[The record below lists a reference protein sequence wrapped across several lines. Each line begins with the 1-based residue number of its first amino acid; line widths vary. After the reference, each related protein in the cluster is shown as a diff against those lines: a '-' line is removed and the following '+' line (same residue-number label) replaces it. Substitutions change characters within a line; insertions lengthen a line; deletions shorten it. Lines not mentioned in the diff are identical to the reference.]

1 MTNKWAEMSDE
12 EYKKQLA
19 EGKEQRYH
27 HFVQDLLTRARVICP
42 SVTLTQ
48 VAIAYR
54 LNYVIKSMFEWKEAS
69 EFFERFDAEPE
80 E

>member
-1 MTNKWAEMSDE
+1 MTNKWAEIPDE
-12 EYKKQLA
+12 EFKKMLA

-27 HFVQDLLTRARVICP
+27 HFVQDLLTRARVMCP
-42 SVTLTQ
+42 NVTLTQ

-54 LNYVIKSMFEWKEAS
+54 LKYVISSMDEWHEAV